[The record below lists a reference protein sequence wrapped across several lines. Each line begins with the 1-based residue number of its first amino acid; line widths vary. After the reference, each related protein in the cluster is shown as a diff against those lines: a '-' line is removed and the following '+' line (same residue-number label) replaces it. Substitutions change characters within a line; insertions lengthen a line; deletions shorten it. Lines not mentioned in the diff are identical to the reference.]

1 MITSDN
7 FEGLIVIAFANSHSK
22 IVMSDKKFLLL

>member
-7 FEGLIVIAFANSHSK
+7 FEGLIVIAFANSYSK